1 MLGSQDLRGWK
12 EKQTAKAAKE
22 LGCKSV
28 EIIGPKHWPMLK
40 EHGLTC
46 AIAEES
52 GEATNRIRTVKV
64 VRARAMGLI
73 FNLLDL

>member
-1 MLGSQDLRGWK
+1 G
-12 EKQTAKAAKE
+12 
-22 LGCKSV
+22 
-28 EIIGPKHWPMLK
+28 
-40 EHGLTC
+40 GLTC

-73 FNLLDL
+73 FNLLNL